1 MHASNIITI
10 YCINGVLFVLQFKEI
25 NNAYTILKDESKR
38 KIYDQYGS
46 VGLKLAEEVGEEVST
61 CTCEWAYGGFFECM
75 CLCVDIGI
83 YEHLHSHLHSHMH
96 LLSHVHTTLSHH
108 RTYDSTCA

>member
-1 MHASNIITI
+1 MHAFNIITI

-46 VGLKLAEEVGEEVST
+46 VGLKLAEEVGEEVSA

-83 YEHLHSHLHSHMH
+83 Y
-96 LLSHVHTTLSHH
+96 LST
-108 RTYDSTCA
+108 